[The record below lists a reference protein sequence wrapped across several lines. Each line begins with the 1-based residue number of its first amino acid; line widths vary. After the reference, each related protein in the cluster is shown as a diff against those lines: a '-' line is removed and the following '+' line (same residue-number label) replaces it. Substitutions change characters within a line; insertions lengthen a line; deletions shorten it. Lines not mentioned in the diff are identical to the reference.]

1 MARTNFIDNL
11 QENINLDTDLNG
23 DSTLSQKSNIMKI
36 VILDGDNG
44 RDEFVKDDVDILY
57 FREAQNE
64 EVTEYTDDKGN
75 NGYKFIF
82 NIGRE
87 DFAGEIKSVCL
98 ANSNFIDPR
107 FSHTFPNGSSLEGS
121 NAVYSFTADD
131 MMNNATRVLDF
142 DYENGKLLTFNIK
155 YNNGE
160 YSAVFCR
167 WNHNFR
173 NFRIGGAQSYFF
185 LDELVSID
193 IGDLIT
199 IPDGQGNWIAPSD
212 STAKVMFYYG
222 IDEKNNKYVL
232 AFTEKD
238 NKVFNTLT
246 INKEN
251 TTQTELHQMI
261 LPNEV
266 SWTTNISWKTFN
278 NANGDYL
285 ANALFYKGRF
295 CMPLYTVRTEHEQE
309 INGVYMCSINYK
321 NSTDIV
327 ALETHCYSDGVEVN
341 WDSTMPSKS
350 AMPLVYS
357 GCETAI
363 GTAWTIKNNIA
374 YIKKNGSGDLGFYY
388 KGMILVSRIRLGNFR
403 LRWRTCPYCLSIV
416 EKLSK
421 PFLKTLNKTVKY
433 TFKVVNT
440 GGNF

>member
-1 MARTNFIDNL
+1 MSRTNFIDNL
-11 QENINLDTDLNG
+11 QENINLDTDLAG
-23 DSTLSQKSNIMKI
+23 DMTLTQKANIAKI
-36 VILDGDNG
+36 VILDGENG
-44 RDEFVKDDVDILY
+44 SDEFIRDDVDILY
-57 FREAQNE
+57 FRAANDDEIS
-64 EVTEYTDDKGN
+64 EYTDDNGN
-75 NGYKFIF
+75 TGYKYIYNF
-82 NIGRE
+82 GRE
-87 DFAGEIKSVCL
+87 DFAGEIKTVCL
-98 ANSNFIDPR
+98 ANENFSDPR
-107 FSHTFPNGSSLEGS
+107 FSNTFSDGSPLRGS
-121 NAVYSFTADD
+121 NYQYSFTADD
-131 MMNNATRVLDF
+131 MMNNTTRVLDF
-142 DYENGKLLTFNIK
+142 DYENGTLLTFNIK
-155 YNNGE
+155 YDNGE

-167 WNHNFR
+167 WHHNIR
-173 NFRIGGAQSYFF
+173 NFRIGGAQAYYY

-199 IPDGQGNWIAPSD
+199 IPDGQGNWIVPSD

-266 SWTTNISWKTFN
+266 SWPTNISWKTFN

-295 CMPLYTVRTEHEQE
+295 CMPLYTTRTEHEQE
-309 INGVYMCSINYK
+309 INDVYMCSINYK
-321 NSTDIV
+321 DSTNII
-327 ALETHCYSDGVEVN
+327 ALETHCYLNGEEVDWN
-341 WDSTMPSKS
+341 SSIANKS
-350 AMPLVYS
+350 AMPLIYS
-357 GCETAI
+357 GCDTAI

-374 YIKKNGSGDLGFYY
+374 YLKNGTADLGFYY
-388 KGMILVSRIRLGNFR
+388 KGMILTPRIRIGNFR
-403 LRWRTCPYCLSIV
+403 LLWRTCPYCLSIS

-433 TFKVVNT
+433 TFKVVNS